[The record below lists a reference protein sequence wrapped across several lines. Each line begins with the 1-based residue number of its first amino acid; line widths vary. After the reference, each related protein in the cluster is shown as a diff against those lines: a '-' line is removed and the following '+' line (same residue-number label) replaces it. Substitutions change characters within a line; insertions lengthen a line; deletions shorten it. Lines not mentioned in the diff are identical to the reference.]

1 MRHLIAAFL
10 LAATFC
16 ASTPVANAESL
27 LINAARVYRD
37 PETPPIDHAAVLI
50 RDGKIAAVGKQG
62 SFPVPEGTR
71 TSECAGGVVTAG
83 FQNSHMHFTDLT
95 PADANQSA
103 EKLSEAIEQRYTRYG
118 FTTLV
123 DTTSDPLV
131 TNTIRKR
138 IERGEVPGPRILT
151 AGFGLF
157 PENGLPIYIRDLPPE
172 LLAQLPQPATV
183 GEALAV
189 VRKGLDSG
197 ADVTKLFLV
206 TPQARGEVK
215 RMSPEIAA
223 AAARETHQR
232 GKLVLAHPTDALG
245 IRAALDAGVDVIV
258 HTTLDDEKPWDA
270 ALVKEMVRNGMSLV
284 PTLTLWRYELQRE
297 NVPAPVMDRLIA
309 ATLESVQ
316 AFAEAGGQILFGTDA
331 GYMPV
336 FDTAEEYV
344 YMSRASLTP
353 MQILASLTTAP
364 AARWKESQKRGRVD
378 AGMEGDLVVLR
389 ADPTADVKNFA
400 DVRCVFRA
408 GQLLY
413 SSTTN

>member
-1 MRHLIAAFL
+1 MN
-10 LAATFC
+10 C
-16 ASTPVANAESL
+16 
-27 LINAARVYRD
+27 
-37 PETPPIDHAAVLI
+37 
-50 RDGKIAAVGKQG
+50 
-62 SFPVPEGTR
+62 
-71 TSECAGGVVTAG
+71 
-83 FQNSHMHFTDLT
+83 
-95 PADANQSA
+95 
-103 EKLSEAIEQRYTRYG
+103 
-118 FTTLV
+118 
-123 DTTSDPLV
+123 
-131 TNTIRKR
+131 
-138 IERGEVPGPRILT
+138 PGPRILT

-258 HTTLDDEKPWDA
+258 HTTLDEEKPWDD

-389 ADPTADVKNFA
+389 ADPAADVKNFA